1 MRKNSLLYWC
11 FGIAIVLRLL
21 LILNPGF
28 EADISFWKSWGLATY
43 DKGIVEGMKVTNN
56 NYPTPFAYILGFM
69 VTVYS
74 KFADPHNF
82 NEFWN
87 NTNLLFLT
95 ISKLVPIL
103 ADFGIATL
111 LLFIGKNTKKL
122 GFPDISFKIFTLT
135 FYELAAIVYLLSP
148 LALIDGAWWGQVDA
162 LGVCIFLTALIL
174 ALKRQPFW
182 AGAIFMLAMMTK
194 LQNMIYGPVFFLF
207 IWQSLGFS
215 GLVRAIGGALVS
227 FLGLNIEFLLAR
239 NADRVFASL
248 TENYDYFPWMSL
260 NAYNLWWITTAGR
273 GMITSDKLSIIGIV
287 NAKTVGLLVFSS
299 LYLFA
304 ALRQFIVGLQ
314 NPPSQNTSA
323 GRVSTINLRNLI
335 ESLIIVNAAFFLFQ
349 TQSHDRYAFPLSVF
363 LLLWAP
369 FYIAKHNNHIQH
381 RLRIF
386 SWMYAIFTFFYFYNL
401 HTALVANY
409 PNNGIPILSGLAQ
422 PMFTIPTS
430 FVLLGLFGVFVLH
443 LVRDSHISKYVAALS
458 CIFVISALSMLNRPL
473 ISRQPV
479 SLTKIAPFVYEQGYG
494 RRQVNK
500 SVNSYL
506 GGPNKWNRLSVQ
518 YVFYPTGIGTH
529 ANSRDVYDIN
539 KKFTKFTTDFG
550 IDTEAGAK
558 ASAIFEIYGDDK
570 LLFRSEKMGR
580 YTMPAHAEVT
590 VKGVRHLKLVTTDAG
605 DGIFDD
611 HTDWLNPTLWP

>member
-1 MRKNSLLYWC
+1 MRKLSLLYWI
-11 FGIAIVLRLL
+11 FGIALIFRLL

-69 VTVYS
+69 VTLYS

-82 NEFWN
+82 NEFWK
-87 NTNLLFLT
+87 NTNLLFLA

-103 ADFGIATL
+103 ADFGIAAFI
-111 LLFIGKNTKKL
+111 LFIGRSTKRL
-122 GFPDISFKIFTLT
+122 GFPEVSYKIFDLT
-135 FYELAAIVYLLSP
+135 IYELAAVTYLLSP
-148 LALIDGAWWGQVDA
+148 LSLIDGAWWGQVDA
-162 LGVCIFLTALIL
+162 LGVCIFLGALLL
-174 ALKRQPFW
+174 AITRKPFL
-182 AGAIFMLAMMTK
+182 AGTIFMLAMMTK

-207 IWQSLGFS
+207 IWQSLGFG
-215 GLVRAIGGALVS
+215 GLLQAIGGALVG
-227 FLGLNIEFLLAR
+227 FVGLNIEFFLTQ

-260 NAYNLWWITTAGR
+260 NAYNLWWIVTYGR
-273 GMITSDKLSIIGIV
+273 GMVTSDKLSIIGIV
-287 NAKTVGLLVFSS
+287 NAKTIGLLIFSS
-299 LYLFA
+299 FYLFA
-304 ALRQFIVGLQ
+304 VLRQYVNGIQ
-314 NPPSQNTSA
+314 TSTKL
-323 GRVSTINLRNLI
+323 TIKNML

-369 FYIAKHNNHIQH
+369 FYIAGTTQFVQRRFKIM
-381 RLRIF
+381 
-386 SWMYAIFTFFYFYNL
+386 SWMYAIYTIFYFYNL

-409 PNNGIPILSGLAQ
+409 PNNGIPVLSALTQ
-422 PMFTIPTS
+422 PVFTIPTS
-430 FVLLGLFGVFVLH
+430 FILLGLFGIFFVH
-443 LVRDSHISKYVAALS
+443 LVRSSRASQYIAILS
-458 CIFVISALSMLNRPL
+458 CICAISAISLLNRPL
-473 ISRQPV
+473 VTGQPV
-479 SLTKIAPFVYEQGYG
+479 SLTKLTPFIFEQGYG

-500 SVNSYL
+500 SINSYL

-529 ANSRDVYDIN
+529 ANSREVYDIN
-539 KKFTKFTTDFG
+539 RKFTKFTTDFG
-550 IDTEAGAK
+550 IDTEAGTK

-570 LLFRSEKMGR
+570 LLFRSGKMGR
-580 YTMPAHAEVT
+580 FTMPAHAEVS
-590 VKGVRHLKLVTTDAG
+590 VKGVQFLKLVTTDAG

-611 HTDWLNPTLWP
+611 HTDWLNPKLWP

>member
-1 MRKNSLLYWC
+1 MRKNSLLYWF

-56 NYPTPFAYILGFM
+56 NYPTPFAYVLGFM
-69 VTVYS
+69 VTIYS
-74 KFADPHNF
+74 RFADPHNF
-82 NEFWN
+82 NEFWK

-103 ADFGIATL
+103 ADLGIAYL
-111 LLFIGKNTKKL
+111 LLFIGKNTKRL
-122 GFPDISFKIFTLT
+122 GFPDISLKVFNLT
-135 FYELAAIVYLLSP
+135 MYELAAVVYLLSP
-148 LALIDGAWWGQVDA
+148 LSLIDGAWWGQVDA
-162 LGVCIFLTALIL
+162 LGVCIFLSALLL
-174 ALKRQPFW
+174 AITKKPFL

-207 IWQSLGFS
+207 IWQYLGFS
-215 GLVRAIGGALVS
+215 GLVRAIAGAV
-227 FLGLNIEFLLAR
+227 FAFVGLNIEFFIAK

-260 NAYNLWWITTAGR
+260 NAYNVWWIFTGGR
-273 GMITSDKLSIIGIV
+273 GMVTSDKLSVIGMV
-287 NAKTVGLLVFSS
+287 NAKTIGLLIFSS

-304 ALRQFIVGLQ
+304 TLRQYITGLQ
-314 NPPSQNTSA
+314 NNTKL
-323 GRVSTINLRNLI
+323 TLKTTL
-335 ESLIIVNAAFFLFQ
+335 ESLIVVNAAFFLFQ

-369 FYIAKHNNHIQH
+369 FYIASHNQYTQH
-381 RLRIF
+381 RLKVVA
-386 SWMYAIFTFFYFYNL
+386 WMYLVYTVFYFYNL

-409 PNNGIPILSGLAQ
+409 PHNGIPILSAFTQ
-422 PMFTIPTS
+422 SVFTIPTA
-430 FVLLGLFGVFVLH
+430 FVLLGLFGVFFVH
-443 LVRDSHISKYVAALS
+443 LVLDSRISKYVAILS
-458 CIFVISALSMLNRPL
+458 FSCVMLAISMLNRPL
-473 ISRQPV
+473 ISDQPV
-479 SLTKIAPFVYEQGYG
+479 SLTKLTPFIYEQGYG

-500 SVNSYL
+500 SLNSYL

-518 YVFYPTGIGTH
+518 YVFYPMGIGTH
-529 ANSRDVYDIN
+529 ADSKEVYDLN
-539 KKFTKFTTDFG
+539 YKFTKFTTDFG
-550 IDTEAGAK
+550 IDTEAGTK

-570 LLFRSEKMGR
+570 LLYRSEVMGR
-580 YTMPAHAEVT
+580 FTMPAHAEVSL
-590 VKGVRHLKLVTTDAG
+590 KGVRFLKLVTTGAG

-611 HTDWLNPTLWP
+611 HTDWLNPKLWP